1 MINMIGCK
9 LPARPTESQMTNQ
22 SGLTWS
28 LNSRW
33 FFFFPNNFFPGF
45 DVFVSGGKLIREV
58 SEEKEKKKS
67 SNGAMSEVEEFQ
79 CLQEETAD
87 IAVPW

>member
-1 MINMIGCK
+1 M
-9 LPARPTESQMTNQ
+9 
-22 SGLTWS
+22 
-28 LNSRW
+28 
-33 FFFFPNNFFPGF
+33 
-45 DVFVSGGKLIREV
+45 SGGKLIREV
-58 SEEKEKKKS
+58 SEEKEKKKKKS

>member
-1 MINMIGCK
+1 M
-9 LPARPTESQMTNQ
+9 
-22 SGLTWS
+22 
-28 LNSRW
+28 
-33 FFFFPNNFFPGF
+33 
-45 DVFVSGGKLIREV
+45 SGGKLIREV